1 MAVIRVEIQAD
12 DPNSVLA
19 SLVVLLK
26 ECEIT
31 DYELTMTREPQS
43 ASSIHPPADKWHE
56 AEASVDISDVV
67 AQEARD
73 GYLTKPVPPI
83 NPKAVRHPHDPPP
96 NWMPQEAR

>member
-43 ASSIHPPADKWHE
+43 ASLIPDHAWEKDDKWHE
-56 AEASVDISDVV
+56 ATAEEDISDVV
-67 AQEARD
+67 TQ
-73 GYLTKPVPPI
+73 LV
-83 NPKAVRHPHDPPP
+83 NPRAARHPHDPPP
-96 NWMPQEAR
+96 NWMP